1 MLAAATSFFA
11 RSNISQN
18 YNVGASTSIIGSR
31 SGTPA
36 QGSSSN
42 LGALPTPANT
52 PTFFVGPWK
61 VQPGSHKTTGKRV
74 SVWAFDK
81 KSPELEKMGPAGKE
95 RTFEV
100 LKSEVRAHTTLDGL
114 SRSCAHPGRM

>member
-11 RSNISQN
+11 RSNIFQN
-18 YNVGASTSIIGSR
+18 YNVGGSTSIIGSR

-74 SVWAFDK
+74 SVWSFDK
-81 KSPELEKMGPAGKE
+81 RSPELEKMGPAGKE
-95 RTFEV
+95 RTLEV
-100 LKSEVRAHTTLDGL
+100 LKSEVRDHTTLPGC
-114 SRSCAHPGRM
+114 CAHPGRV